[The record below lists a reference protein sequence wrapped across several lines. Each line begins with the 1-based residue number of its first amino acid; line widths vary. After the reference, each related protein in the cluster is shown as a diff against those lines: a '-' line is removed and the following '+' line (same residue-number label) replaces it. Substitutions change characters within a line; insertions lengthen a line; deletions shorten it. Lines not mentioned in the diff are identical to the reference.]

1 MSQITEEKTH
11 QEAILAEVD
20 EFVRASVSQMTPRQ
34 VKRALKESN
43 RIMKESSRRSQRC
56 GDTDESARSRL
67 RVHRA

>member
-11 QEAILAEVD
+11 QEAILAEVN

-56 GDTDESARSRL
+56 GDTHEKGESYL
-67 RVHRA
+67 RAS